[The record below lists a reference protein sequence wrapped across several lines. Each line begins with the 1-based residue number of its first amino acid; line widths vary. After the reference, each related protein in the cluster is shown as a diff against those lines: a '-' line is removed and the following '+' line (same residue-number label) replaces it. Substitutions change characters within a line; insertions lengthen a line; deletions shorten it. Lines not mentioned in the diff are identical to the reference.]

1 MDVTMITDLINS
13 IGFPIVMVLYFV
25 WDKTKVTNELVAV
38 IENNNNILTRLIMK
52 LGEEE
57 LAEEVGDKEPNE

>member
-38 IENNNNILTRLIMK
+38 IENNNNILTRLMMK

-57 LAEEVGDKEPNE
+57 LAEEVGDKELNE

>member
-38 IENNNNILTRLIMK
+38 IENNNNILTRLMMK